1 MNECL
6 LVIIATPTIEDALVD
21 WLLTRE
27 GMNGFTSLKIDGHGT
42 GHQCLSIA
50 EQVTGRSRK
59 LMFQCHLPIE
69 VARDIIEG
77 LKRDFAGSGLH
88 YWMVPVLEAG
98 RLE

>member
-6 LVIIATPTIEDALVD
+6 LVIIVAPAVEDALVD
-21 WLLTRE
+21 WLLTCE
-27 GMNGFTSLKIDGHGT
+27 GMNGFTGLKVDGHGT
-42 GHQCLSIA
+42 GNQRLSIA

-59 LMFQCHLPIE
+59 LMFQCHLSVE
-69 VARDIIEG
+69 VAREIIEG